1 MLTVSSLSYCP
12 LGSGLLTGKYKRP
25 EDFVEGSFAAIR
37 PALSEPESFANN
49 MKLVE
54 KIEEW
59 AAKKGCTPAQFAINW
74 VASLSRRPGMPVIIP
89 IPGGSRVERVQE
101 NLKIVE
107 LTDKDMDEVDAFL
120 KTYERT
126 GEWLVDHAKA
136 SLDTTNTTEI

>member
-1 MLTVSSLSYCP
+1 M
-12 LGSGLLTGKYKRP
+12 TGKYRKP
-25 EDFVEGSFAAIR
+25 EDLVQGSFAAER
-37 PALSEPESFANN
+37 PACKPESFAGN

-74 VASLSRRPGMPVIIP
+74 VASLSKRPGMPVIIP

-126 GEWLVDHAKA
+126 GEWLSDHARA
-136 SLDTTNTTEI
+136 VLDTTSTTEI